1 MGKGHPILPM
11 HCWGHPCGP
20 QVPWEPR
27 GHQLQPPAVPHSSGV
42 PAPPAP
48 CLSPSSPSQSAVLG
62 APVPST
68 DPQGCS
74 GQHWSPSPG
83 MELGV
88 PGWIWGWSWG
98 SQDDPGW
105 SRLAGC
111 PPGPV
116 GLSWLPPPH
125 VLVLGSVPPR
135 QGPACPLSASV
146 RFCHPRSLGGPSS
159 CGPSGPSQ
167 GLRVGCRVGCRVKG
181 EKVTEAHLAPSWRAR
196 SGVTSVSPSPWSLW
210 PIRPGCCP
218 PRRPS
223 SGLGKDQE
231 TPMFHEGHTTTQNHP
246 HGFRAPGEEEEELC
260 GH

>member
-1 MGKGHPILPM
+1 MGHRSHG
-11 HCWGHPCGP
+11 
-20 QVPWEPR
+20 
-27 GHQLQPPAVPHSSGV
+27 
-42 PAPPAP
+42 
-48 CLSPSSPSQSAVLG
+48 
-62 APVPST
+62 
-68 DPQGCS
+68 
-74 GQHWSPSPG
+74 SPG
-83 MELGV
+83 DTNCSPQPCPIAVVCQLHQHRACLRPVHPSLPCWELLSRAQTPEGAQDSA
-88 PGWIWGWSWG
+88 GHRALGWSWG

-111 PPGPV
+111 PPGPP

-146 RFCHPRSLGGPSS
+146 RFCHPRSLGGPGS

-167 GLRVGCRVGCRVKG
+167 GLRVGCRVGSRVKG

-196 SGVTSVSPSPWSLW
+196 SRVTSVSPSPWSLW